1 MVARRFLA
9 IFYPAA
15 EFLITTRITRVE
27 GEPFKSEGKV
37 LVKAG
42 WLEIY
47 GRETAD
53 SGTRLVPVQA
63 GERVHTKEIEVKQTQ
78 TRPAPRFSEATLL
91 SAMEGAGKLVED
103 EELREAMAER
113 GLG

>member
-1 MVARRFLA
+1 KVSDHFAIIPTNVAPHHLTEPEKKIYDMVVRRFLA

-42 WLEIY
+42 WMAVY
-47 GRETAD
+47 GREVETEDAPN
-53 SGTRLVPVQA
+53 LVAVAA
-63 GERVHTKEIEVKQTQ
+63 GETVQTVK
-78 TRPAPRFSEATLL
+78 
-91 SAMEGAGKLVED
+91 
-103 EELREAMAER
+103 
-113 GLG
+113 